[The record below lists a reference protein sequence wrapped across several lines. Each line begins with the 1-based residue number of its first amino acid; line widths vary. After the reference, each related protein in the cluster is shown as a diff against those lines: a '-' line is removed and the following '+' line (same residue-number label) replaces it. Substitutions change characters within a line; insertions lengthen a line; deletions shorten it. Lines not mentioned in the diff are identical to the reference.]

1 MYGYKGSLKERLER
15 KFDWEQQALKGS
27 AAVIIST
34 FAVGSVSIE
43 FIHAMH
49 YILLTTPSMQALTT
63 QVLGCVK
70 RIGQLKETLGVICC
84 HRNTPDILYRLLQRE
99 RAPITMSIMSAIIE
113 DDKLKAYND
122 LYASSA
128 GNIANSNDFFKN
140 MTSLTAVSSIKD
152 TMVDPQNSKHSA
164 LIILINES
172 IKRHDAVQA
181 EKRKKLDAA
190 RNAARRRPLLG

>member
-1 MYGYKGSLKERLER
+1 MYSYKGSLKERLER

-34 FAVGSVSIE
+34 FAVGGVGIE
-43 FIHAMH
+43 FIHATH
-49 YILLTTPSMQALTT
+49 CILLTTPSTQALTA
-63 QVLGCVK
+63 QVLGRVK

-84 HRNTPDILYRLLQRE
+84 YRNTPDILYRLLQRE
-99 RAPITMSIMSAIIE
+99 HAPITMSIMSAIIE

-128 GNIANSNDFFKN
+128 RNIASSNDFFEN
-140 MTSLTAVSSIKD
+140 IASLTAVSNIED

-164 LIILINES
+164 LTILINES
-172 IKRHDAVQA
+172 VKYHDAAQA
-181 EKRKKLDAA
+181 EK
-190 RNAARRRPLLG
+190 

>member
-1 MYGYKGSLKERLER
+1 MYGYKGSLKECLER

-34 FAVGSVSIE
+34 FAVGGVGIE
-43 FIHAMH
+43 FIHATH
-49 YILLTTPSMQALTT
+49 CILLTTPSTQALTA
-63 QVLGCVK
+63 QVLGRVK

-99 RAPITMSIMSAIIE
+99 RASITMSIMSAIIE

-128 GNIANSNDFFKN
+128 GNIASGNDFFEN
-140 MTSLTAVSSIKD
+140 IASLTAVSNIED

-164 LIILINES
+164 LTILINES
-172 IKRHDAVQA
+172 VKRHDAAQA
-181 EKRKKLDAA
+181 EKRKKLDEA
-190 RNAARRRPLLG
+190 